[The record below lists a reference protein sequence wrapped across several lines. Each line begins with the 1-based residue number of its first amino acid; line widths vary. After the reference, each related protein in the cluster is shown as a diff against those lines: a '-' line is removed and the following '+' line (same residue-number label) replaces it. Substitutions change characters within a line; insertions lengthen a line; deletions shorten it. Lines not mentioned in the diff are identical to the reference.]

1 MITLSNTCTVRFTE
15 NFIRLKPLCIMHNG
29 FFIDFFA
36 KNCEITSCVIQNL
49 VVLYM
54 KCMIV
59 YNYPSGVYGGNM
71 KAYCEMSREELL
83 ALKEQLEAAYE
94 EEKGKGLK
102 LDMSRGKPG
111 FSQLD
116 LSLPMMDVINSDS
129 DMRTMLGNDTR
140 NYGDLDG
147 IGECR
152 RLMADMMSV
161 AKDNVVVCGNSSL
174 NIMYDTVS
182 TSMTHG
188 VNGSTPWCKLD
199 KVKFLC
205 PVPGYDRH
213 FRITEFFGIEM
224 IAIPMDENGPDMDM
238 VEQYVNNDSAVKGI
252 WCVPKYSNP
261 TGISYSDEVVKR
273 FANLKPAAEDFRIYW
288 DNAYCIHHLYEDKQD
303 EILNILE
310 ECEKAGNPD
319 MVYIFAS
326 TSKVTFP
333 GSGVA
338 AIASSLENVKFIERQ
353 MTVQTIGHD
362 KINQLRHARYFK
374 DIEGMKAHMKKHADL
389 MRPKFEA
396 VLAVLEEELGGL
408 GIGTWNKPNGGY
420 FISFDAMEGC
430 AKAIV
435 AKCKEAGVVLTGAGA
450 TYPYGKDPKDSN
462 IRIAPSFPTPE
473 EMAMATNL
481 FVLCVKLVSVE
492 KLLNE

>member
-1 MITLSNTCTVRFTE
+1 
-15 NFIRLKPLCIMHNG
+15 
-29 FFIDFFA
+29 
-36 KNCEITSCVIQNL
+36 
-49 VVLYM
+49 
-54 KCMIV
+54 
-59 YNYPSGVYGGNM
+59 M
-71 KAYCEMSREELL
+71 KAYQELSKEELL
-83 ALKEQLEAAYE
+83 ALKAELAAAYE
-94 EEKGKGLK
+94 DAKGKGLK

-111 FSQLD
+111 VSQLE
-116 LSLPMMDVINSDS
+116 LAMPMLDVINSSS
-129 DMRTMLGNDTR
+129 DMRTVLGNDTR

-152 RLMADMMSV
+152 RLLADMMGV
-161 AKDNVVVCGNSSL
+161 NKDNVVVCGNSSL

-182 TSMTHG
+182 RSMTKG
-188 VNGSTPWCKLD
+188 VNGSTPWSKLD

-213 FRITEFFGIEM
+213 FKITEYFGIEM
-224 IAIPMDENGPDMDM
+224 INIPLHEDGPDMDM
-238 VEQYVNNDSAVKGI
+238 VEQYVNNDETVKGI

-310 ECEKAGNPD
+310 ECEKAGNPN
-319 MVYIFAS
+319 MVYIFTS
-326 TSKVTFP
+326 TSKISFP
-333 GSGVA
+333 GSGVSA
-338 AIASSLENVKFIERQ
+338 VASSLENIDFIESQ
-353 MTVQTIGHD
+353 MTIQTIGHD

-374 DIEGMKAHMKKHADL
+374 NIDGLMEHMWKHADL
-389 MRPKFEA
+389 IRPKFEA
-396 VLAVLEEELGGL
+396 VLEVLDKELGGL
-408 GIGTWNKPNGGY
+408 GIGSWNKPNGGY

-450 TYPYGKDPKDSN
+450 TFPYGKDPKDSN
-462 IRIAPSFPTPE
+462 IRIAPTFPTPE
-473 EMAMATNL
+473 EMAMATDL
-481 FVLCVKLVSVE
+481 FVLCVKAVSVD
-492 KLLNE
+492 KLLSEMK